1 MELKASSSVGDFFVN
16 PANSWLI
23 WSMQFTISSSLSG
36 VTKLK
41 RSEEIESERA
51 EEKCF
56 PAAVP
61 SLVMF
66 LLCAFTVPTSALSEI
81 LSGDACCGGC
91 DDCLSD
97 MSQDILAK
105 AVKSVYLVLYV
116 TSLEKRLTHL
126 KRSQKVWSLF
136 HRNNWNKVRPKY

>member
-1 MELKASSSVGDFFVN
+1 
-16 PANSWLI
+16 
-23 WSMQFTISSSLSG
+23 MQFTISSSLSD

-41 RSEEIESERA
+41 RSDER
-51 EEKCF
+51 ETVFVED
-56 PAAVP
+56 VP

-66 LLCAFTVPTSALSEI
+66 LLCAFTVPTSALSEV

-91 DDCLSD
+91 GDDCLSD

-116 TSLEKRLTHL
+116 TSLEKRLKHL